1 LHCLSID
8 NDWCEFIRESEAKT
22 ETRYKYDF
30 LSFSKVT
37 KVKVKRKKAK
47 DLEANHDKKLRRREA
62 LKNLSKEL

>member
-1 LHCLSID
+1 
-8 NDWCEFIRESEAKT
+8 
-22 ETRYKYDF
+22 
-30 LSFSKVT
+30 VT